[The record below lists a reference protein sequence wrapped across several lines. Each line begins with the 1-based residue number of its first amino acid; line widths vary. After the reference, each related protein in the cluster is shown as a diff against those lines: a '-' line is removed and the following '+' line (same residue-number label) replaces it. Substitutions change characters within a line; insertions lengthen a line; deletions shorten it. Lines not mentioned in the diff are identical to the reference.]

1 MVTWQWCSEIFTNG
15 WQLKKSCITHVFLI
29 WELFT
34 TSKWNKWLLVIS
46 YTSLMEDFLIKIIVN
61 SLTHPLPLLSSSHF
75 FLFPFKTLKN
85 FMSVG
90 MFPFS
95 MVALP
100 KLSAFG
106 QLHFL
111 PKRSMSSR
119 LFPELTQQLSNL
131 SASGSQ
137 TFLLSAE
144 TCLPSPPPQ
153 AG

>member
-1 MVTWQWCSEIFTNG
+1 MTVSHFIYFPHGRFSYQNNCKFIDSP
-15 WQLKKSCITHVFLI
+15 
-29 WELFT
+29 FT
-34 TSKWNKWLLVIS
+34 TPVKLQ
-46 YTSLMEDFLIKIIVN
+46 F
-61 SLTHPLPLLSSSHF
+61 F
-75 FLFPFKTLKN
+75 FLFPFKALKN
-85 FMSVG
+85 FMFVG
-90 MFPFS
+90 MFSFS

-100 KLSAFG
+100 KLSAFR

-137 TFLLSAE
+137 TFLLSTE

>member
-1 MVTWQWCSEIFTNG
+1 
-15 WQLKKSCITHVFLI
+15 
-29 WELFT
+29 
-34 TSKWNKWLLVIS
+34 
-46 YTSLMEDFLIKIIVN
+46 MEDFLIKIIVN

-137 TFLLSAE
+137 ITLLFHPRLSLL
-144 TCLPSPPPQ
+144 TDCLFGIPSGSILRAAQPLRAVEMEMEILSPLY
-153 AG
+153 GDKTDRML